1 MPFQNP
7 TDAQIK
13 ALLHM
18 TRTIAVVGLS
28 DKPQRASYIV
38 SQRLQTWGF
47 DIIPITAKPQA
58 QILGAVVYRQLS
70 DVTTPIDCVDVFVR
84 SEIVGDVV
92 DQAIALGIK
101 LIWLQKGIVD
111 EAAAL
116 RAQAAGLC
124 IVMDRCLMTEYQ
136 RLFPERML

>member
-7 TDAQIK
+7 SDAQIQ
-13 ALLHM
+13 ALLQM

-38 SQRLQTWGF
+38 SSKMQTWGF
-47 DIIPITAKPQA
+47 DIIPISAKPQA

-70 DVTTPIDCVDVFVR
+70 EVTTHIDCVDVFVR
-84 SEIVGDVV
+84 SEVVGDIV

-101 LIWLQKGIVD
+101 LIWLQKGISD

-136 RLFPERML
+136 RLFPQKLL

>member
-7 TDAQIK
+7 NDAQIQ
-13 ALLHM
+13 ALLQM

-38 SQRLQTWGF
+38 SSKMQTWDFG
-47 DIIPITAKPQA
+47 IIPITAKPQA

-70 DVTTPIDCVDVFVR
+70 EVTTHIDCVDVFVR
-84 SEIVGDVV
+84 SEVVGDVV

-101 LIWLQKGIVD
+101 LIWLQKGISD

-136 RLFPERML
+136 RLFPQKLL